1 MLLFKKNNQTIKE
14 KINEL
19 NILLATLENKE
30 IKYSLI
36 YNIDEDIILTI
47 TDKTS
52 QRLTKSELKETKKS
66 KKESE

>member
-1 MLLFKKNNQTIKE
+1 MLFKKNQSIKE
-14 KINEL
+14 KVNEL
-19 NILLATLENKE
+19 NVLLSTLESRE

-52 QRLTKSELKETKKS
+52 QRVTKSELKETKKT
-66 KKESE
+66 KKED